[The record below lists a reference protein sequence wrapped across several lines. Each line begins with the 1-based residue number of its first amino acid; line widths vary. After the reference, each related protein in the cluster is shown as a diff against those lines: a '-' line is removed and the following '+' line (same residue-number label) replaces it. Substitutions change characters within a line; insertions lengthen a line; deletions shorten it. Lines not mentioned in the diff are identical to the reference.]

1 MPIVDVTILP
11 FSNDIL
17 IYVYPLTS
25 PFCLDPVFGLSIPI
39 FPFES
44 PINPHINIT
53 WKKIMLNPIVLG
65 KLSHSQSGWWYTYPS
80 EKYESQ
86 MG

>member
-1 MPIVDVTILP
+1 
-11 FSNDIL
+11 
-17 IYVYPLTS
+17 
-25 PFCLDPVFGLSIPI
+25 LSIPI